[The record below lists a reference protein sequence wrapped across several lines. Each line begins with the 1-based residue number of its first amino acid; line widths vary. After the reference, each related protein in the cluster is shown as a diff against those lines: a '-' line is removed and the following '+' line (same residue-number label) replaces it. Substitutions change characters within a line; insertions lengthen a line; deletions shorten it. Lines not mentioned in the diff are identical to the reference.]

1 MSNTKPAKTS
11 ITFEVSDPSAFYFDL
26 KMLRGGI
33 CLLKG
38 LVTLLGEVK
47 EEIRIEDAF
56 HGADDLMSRL
66 AGFVLLDEMDDLFNA
81 ASKAAGSVPGGA
93 R

>member
-1 MSNTKPAKTS
+1 MPNTKPAKTA
-11 ITFEVSDPSAFYFDL
+11 ITFEVSDPSEFFFDL

-47 EEIRIEDAF
+47 DEIRIEDAF

-66 AGFVLLDEMDDLFNA
+66 AEFVLLDEMNDLFNA
-81 ASKAAGSVPGGA
+81 AKKAAGFDGGA
-93 R
+93 A